1 VEGETIYPNLRLSR
15 LRRTAKTRALVRETT
30 LTINDLVYPIF
41 VRDGA
46 KTREPLEGMPGQFRI
61 PIDDLAMEVDS
72 IMSLGIPAM
81 VVFGLPLEK
90 DAVGSSAFDS
100 NGVVQRAVNVAK
112 KRSGDNLVVM
122 TDVCLCQYASHG
134 HCGIIEDGKIS
145 NDKTLEILKK
155 VAVSHSEAGA
165 DVVAPSGMM
174 DGQVAAIR
182 SALDNAGY
190 KHVSIMAYSAKHASC
205 FYGPFREAAE
215 SAPSFGDRRSYQM
228 DYGNAGEAM
237 REIEADIKEGAD
249 IVMVKP
255 ALAYLDLIYRAKKR
269 FGYPVAAY
277 NVSGEYSMIKA
288 AAARGWVNEKEAIL
302 EVLTAMKRSG
312 ADMILTYFA
321 KDAAKWID

>member
-1 VEGETIYPNLRLSR
+1 MSR
-15 LRRTAKTRALVRETT
+15 LRRTQKIRALVRETH

-46 KTREPLEGMPGQFRI
+46 RTHEPLEGMPGQFRI
-61 PIDDLAMEVDS
+61 PLDDIATEVDN
-72 IMSLGIPAM
+72 IMSLGIPAIII
-81 VVFGLPLEK
+81 FGLPLEK
-90 DAVGSSAFDS
+90 DTVGSSAFDS
-100 NGVVQRAVNVAK
+100 NGIVQKAVRLAK

-122 TDVCLCQYASHG
+122 TDVCLCQYTSHG
-134 HCGIIEDGKIS
+134 HCGIVEEGNIV
-145 NDKTLEILKK
+145 NDKTLEILQKI
-155 VAVSHSEAGA
+155 AVSQSEAGT

-190 KHVSIMAYSAKHASC
+190 QHVSIMAYSAKHASC

-228 DYGNAGEAM
+228 DYGNANEAM
-237 REIEADIKEGAD
+237 REIESDIKEGAD

-255 ALAYLDLIYRAKKR
+255 ALAYLDLIYRAKRR
-269 FGYPVAAY
+269 FGYPTATY
-277 NVSGEYSMIKA
+277 NVSGEYAMVKA
-288 AAARGWVNEKEAIL
+288 AAEKGWMDEKAAVL
-302 EVLTAMKRSG
+302 EILTAMKRSG

-321 KDAAKWID
+321 KDVAKWLTEK